1 MVRFNFK
8 KVAASVAA
16 LSIVACMAAVPTSAS
31 DSAIEL
37 KIGKIEVPVSEA
49 KAGTVID
56 VPVQLNAPDL
66 TGFTV
71 VIDVEDSAEGG
82 KLSRKGEFTNAGLK
96 MMIQVQEPKTSSA
109 SGATWAAAYPI
120 SLDEDNVDDEGYA
133 DFIIMHVTLEQDL
146 EVGDKF
152 EIKYMEKGPSGLA
165 NVWSN
170 DEESALYDVI
180 SDDGWIEVVDDT
192 PQTTTTEAPATTT
205 TEAPA
210 TTTTEAPADTT
221 TVPAG
226 TTTAAT
232 TADAGNASNTSAST
246 AAGAGGTGTT
256 TVASSTGSP
265 QTGSSDVLPIA
276 GAAAAVAVLGG
287 VALVAKKKND

>member
-31 DSAIEL
+31 DTAVEL
-37 KIGKIEVPVSEA
+37 TIGKKELTVSEA
-49 KAGTVID
+49 KGATVDIPITINAPALTGFSIVID
-56 VPVQLNAPDL
+56 VQ
-66 TGFTV
+66 
-71 VIDVEDSAEGG
+71 DSAEGG
-82 KLSRKGEFTNAGLK
+82 RVTRDFAFDTEENGLLESAE
-96 MMIQVQEPKTSSA
+96 IVQRSNSSA
-109 SGATWAAAYPI
+109 SGASWAVASPKNLKESFA
-120 SLDEDNVDDEGYA
+120 VV
-133 DFIIMHVTLEQDL
+133 HVTLPDDI
-146 EVGDKF
+146 EVGEKF

-180 SDDGWIEVVDDT
+180 SDDGWIEIIADPVD
-192 PQTTTTEAPATTT
+192 TTTTPVATTT

>member
-31 DSAIEL
+31 DTAVQLDIA
-37 KIGKIEVPVSEA
+37 KVEVHVSDATKGAE
-49 KAGTVID
+49 ID
-56 VPVQLNAPDL
+56 VPVRINAPDL
-66 TGFTV
+66 TGFTFV
-71 VIDVEDSAEGG
+71 FTVESSADGG
-82 KLSRKGEFTNAGLK
+82 ALSREVVFNNAKIESTVLN
-96 MMIQVQEPKTSSA
+96 EPKTNDA
-109 SGATWAAAYPI
+109 FGGTWATANPT
-120 SLDEDNVDDEGYA
+120 SLDSVNTDDEGYG
-133 DFIIMHVTLEQDL
+133 DFMTIHVTLNQDL
-146 EVGDKF
+146 ALGDK
-152 EIKYMEKGPSGLA
+152 YMITYEAAGPSGLE
-165 NVWSN
+165 NIWSN
-170 DEESALYDVI
+170 DEISTHYDVD

-192 PQTTTTEAPATTT
+192 PQTTT

>member
-56 VPVQLNAPDL
+56 VPVRINAPDL
-66 TGFTV
+66 TGFMFVFTV
-71 VIDVEDSAEGG
+71 ESSADGG
-82 KLSRKGEFTNAGLK
+82 ALSREVVFNNAKIESTVLN
-96 MMIQVQEPKTSSA
+96 EPKTNDA
-109 SGATWAAAYPI
+109 FGGTWATANPT
-120 SLDEDNVDDEGYA
+120 SLDSVNTDDEGYG
-133 DFIIMHVTLEQDL
+133 DFMTIHVTLNQDL
-146 EVGDKF
+146 ALGDK
-152 EIKYMEKGPSGLA
+152 YMITYEAAGPSGLE
-165 NVWSN
+165 NIWSN
-170 DEESALYDVI
+170 DEISTHYDVD

-192 PQTTTTEAPATTT
+192 PQTTTTEAPATTTT